1 MPKFVCVVALPENT
15 NDATN
20 YLSSLQE
27 YHTYECRDGKESE
40 FFLIQHQINSSKALK
55 INESSIPTYKTP
67 GSISKDCS
75 PVTQTKGDIQ
85 AREIL
90 GCHFVLEYH
99 YISPCKG
106 TIMSW
111 LKSALPCTTKFI
123 NIEVKTMCPLQED
136 SAKKLQII
144 TKNR

>member
-1 MPKFVCVVALPENT
+1 MMPPIISV
-15 NDATN
+15 
-20 YLSSLQE
+20 LSRSITHVNAGMVRNQ
-27 YHTYECRDGKESE
+27 S

-55 INESSIPTYKTP
+55 INESSIPTNKTP
-67 GSISKDCS
+67 GSRSKDCS
-75 PVTQTKGDIQ
+75 PITQTKGDIQ

-99 YISPCKG
+99 YISPCQG

-111 LKSALPCTTKFI
+111 LKSALPCTAKFI